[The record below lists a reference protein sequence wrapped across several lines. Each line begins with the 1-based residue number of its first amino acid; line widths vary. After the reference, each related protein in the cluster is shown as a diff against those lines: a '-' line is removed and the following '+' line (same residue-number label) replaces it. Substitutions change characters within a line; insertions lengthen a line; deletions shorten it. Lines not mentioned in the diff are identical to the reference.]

1 MPSVNKYEDM
11 SALTALKYAKN
22 RNLLLPDIQREYVWE
37 ISEIERLFES
47 VVDNYPIGSC
57 IFWKTNRKIVNTKKP
72 NLYYFINRNN
82 KSTIIFNN
90 SIKIENIPL
99 EVYNYKINGLSPIEW
114 VIDQYQV
121 SVDKDFD
128 IVNDPNKFNKE
139 KRGKYVF
146 DLILSLITVSLET
159 LKLIDE
165 LQPYEEIE

>member
-47 VVDNYPIGSC
+47 IVDNYPIGSC

-72 NLYYFINRNN
+72 NLNYFINRNN

-128 IVNDPNKFNKE
+128 IVNDPNKFDKE
-139 KRGKYVF
+139 KGGKYVF